1 MAAAALGMSHVRGI
15 GGCLVRR
22 MLGMS
27 SSSSAVI
34 PGGSRGVAVALQQQ
48 QSAGYAA
55 GASAAAEE
63 WDVTAS
69 KAPVEVKLT
78 KLLIDGELVDA
89 VSGKTFPTV
98 DPRTEEVIAQV
109 AEGDEEDVNRA
120 VRAARKAFD
129 EGPWPKMPASQ
140 RGEILFKYAD
150 LLEQHTEEL
159 AGLETLDSG
168 KIYEQVRYTE
178 LPLFYKH
185 FRYYAGWADKIY
197 GQTIP
202 ADGPFMQYTL
212 HEPIGV
218 VGQIIPWNFPLV
230 MFCWKV
236 APALA
241 AGNCV
246 VLKTAEQTPLSAI
259 LAGKLALEAGIPPGV
274 LNIIS
279 GFGPTA
285 GAAIANH
292 MDIDKVAFTGSTEV
306 GKLVMASAARSN
318 LKQVTLEL
326 GGKSPVIIC
335 ENADV
340 DKAVELSHSALFFN
354 QGQCCAAGSRT
365 FVHESHYEEF
375 VEKSKARAL
384 QRVVGDP
391 FKAGVDHGPQVD
403 KNQFEK
409 ILNYITH
416 GEQQGA
422 TLLTGGARFGTKGFY
437 IKPTVFSDVDDDMKI
452 FTEEI
457 FGPVQSISK
466 FKTLE
471 EVVRRANNTTYGLA
485 AGVFTRDLDIANT
498 VSRGLR
504 AGTVWINCYNNFDA
518 TMPFGGYKQ
527 SGIGREKGSYAL
539 ENYTQV
545 KAVVTPLHDAAWL

>member
-1 MAAAALGMSHVRGI
+1 
-15 GGCLVRR
+15 
-22 MLGMS
+22 MS

-292 MDIDKVAFTGSTEV
+292 MDIDKVAFTGTHLS
-306 GKLVMASAARSN
+306 LSLSFS
-318 LKQVTLEL
+318 QVPISVSVSLFHRYPSLSVSFYFTGIHLSVSL
-326 GGKSPVIIC
+326 SQLPISFS
-335 ENADV
+335 
-340 DKAVELSHSALFFN
+340 LSHRYPSLCLSLFHRHPSLCLSLSQVPISVRSLSQLSLSLFH
-354 QGQCCAAGSRT
+354 RDHL
-365 FVHESHYEEF
+365 FVCLSSVNLFHLSWF
-375 VEKSKARAL
+375 
-384 QRVVGDP
+384 
-391 FKAGVDHGPQVD
+391 
-403 KNQFEK
+403 
-409 ILNYITH
+409 
-416 GEQQGA
+416 
-422 TLLTGGARFGTKGFY
+422 
-437 IKPTVFSDVDDDMKI
+437 
-452 FTEEI
+452 
-457 FGPVQSISK
+457 
-466 FKTLE
+466 
-471 EVVRRANNTTYGLA
+471 
-485 AGVFTRDLDIANT
+485 
-498 VSRGLR
+498 
-504 AGTVWINCYNNFDA
+504 
-518 TMPFGGYKQ
+518 
-527 SGIGREKGSYAL
+527 
-539 ENYTQV
+539 
-545 KAVVTPLHDAAWL
+545 

>member
-1 MAAAALGMSHVRGI
+1 MS
-15 GGCLVRR
+15 
-22 MLGMS
+22 S

-48 QSAGYAA
+48 QQSAGYAA
-55 GASAAAEE
+55 GASVAEEE
-63 WDVTAS
+63 WDVAAS

-78 KLLIDGELVDA
+78 KLLIDGELVNA
-89 VSGKTFPTV
+89 ASGKTFPTV

-292 MDIDKVAFTGSTEV
+292 MDIDKVAFTGTHLS
-306 GKLVMASAARSN
+306 LSLSFS
-318 LKQVTLEL
+318 QVPISVSVSLFHRYPSLSVSFSFTGIHLSVSL
-326 GGKSPVIIC
+326 SQLPISFS
-335 ENADV
+335 
-340 DKAVELSHSALFFN
+340 LSHRYPSLCLSLFHRHPSL
-354 QGQCCAAGSRT
+354 CLSL
-365 FVHESHYEEF
+365 S
-375 VEKSKARAL
+375 
-384 QRVVGDP
+384 
-391 FKAGVDHGPQVD
+391 QVPISVRSL
-403 KNQFEK
+403 F
-409 ILNYITH
+409 LSFTGTH
-416 GEQQGA
+416 
-422 TLLTGGARFGTKGFY
+422 LSVCLSSVNLFHLSWF
-437 IKPTVFSDVDDDMKI
+437 
-452 FTEEI
+452 
-457 FGPVQSISK
+457 
-466 FKTLE
+466 
-471 EVVRRANNTTYGLA
+471 
-485 AGVFTRDLDIANT
+485 
-498 VSRGLR
+498 
-504 AGTVWINCYNNFDA
+504 
-518 TMPFGGYKQ
+518 
-527 SGIGREKGSYAL
+527 
-539 ENYTQV
+539 
-545 KAVVTPLHDAAWL
+545 

>member
-1 MAAAALGMSHVRGI
+1 
-15 GGCLVRR
+15 
-22 MLGMS
+22 MS
-27 SSSSAVI
+27 SSSSGVI
-34 PGGSRGVAVALQQQ
+34 PGGFGGSRGVAVALQQQ

-69 KAPVEVKLT
+69 KAPVEVKFT
-78 KLLIDGELVDA
+78 KLLIDGELVNA
-89 VSGKTFPTV
+89 VSGKTFPTI

-129 EGPWPKMPASQ
+129 EGPWPKMPASR

-168 KIYEQVRYTE
+168 KVYEQVRYTE

-292 MDIDKVAFTGSTEV
+292 MDIDKVAFTGTHLS
-306 GKLVMASAARSN
+306 LSLSFS
-318 LKQVTLEL
+318 QVPISVSFSFTGIHLSVSL
-326 GGKSPVIIC
+326 SQLPISLSLS
-335 ENADV
+335 
-340 DKAVELSHSALFFN
+340 LSHRYPSFCLFRFHRHRSL
-354 QGQCCAAGSRT
+354 CLSL
-365 FVHESHYEEF
+365 SHRYP
-375 VEKSKARAL
+375 SL
-384 QRVVGDP
+384 
-391 FKAGVDHGPQVD
+391 
-403 KNQFEK
+403 
-409 ILNYITH
+409 
-416 GEQQGA
+416 
-422 TLLTGGARFGTKGFY
+422 
-437 IKPTVFSDVDDDMKI
+437 SDLSLSSL
-452 FTEEI
+452 FL
-457 FGPVQSISK
+457 S
-466 FKTLE
+466 
-471 EVVRRANNTTYGLA
+471 
-485 AGVFTRDLDIANT
+485 FTRTHLPVCLSS
-498 VSRGLR
+498 VSLFHLSWFW
-504 AGTVWINCYNNFDA
+504 V
-518 TMPFGGYKQ
+518 
-527 SGIGREKGSYAL
+527 S
-539 ENYTQV
+539 
-545 KAVVTPLHDAAWL
+545 VVTFLQLL

>member
-27 SSSSAVI
+27 SSSGVI
-34 PGGSRGVAVALQQQ
+34 PGGCGGSRGVAVALQQQQ

-78 KLLIDGELVDA
+78 KLLIDGELVNA
-89 VSGKTFPTV
+89 VSGKTFPTI

-129 EGPWPKMPASQ
+129 EGPWPKMPASR

-159 AGLETLDSG
+159 AALETLDSG

-292 MDIDKVAFTGSTEV
+292 MDIDKVAFTGTHLSV
-306 GKLVMASAARSN
+306 SLSFSQVPISVAVSLFHRYPSLLSLSLSLVSISLSLFHSYPSLSLSLFHRYPS
-318 LKQVTLEL
+318 LCLFL
-326 GGKSPVIIC
+326 FHRHPSLC
-335 ENADV
+335 LS
-340 DKAVELSHSALFFN
+340 LSHRYPSLSDLSLSSLFLSFT
-354 QGQCCAAGSRT
+354 G
-365 FVHESHYEEF
+365 
-375 VEKSKARAL
+375 
-384 QRVVGDP
+384 
-391 FKAGVDHGPQVD
+391 
-403 KNQFEK
+403 
-409 ILNYITH
+409 TH
-416 GEQQGA
+416 
-422 TLLTGGARFGTKGFY
+422 LSVCL
-437 IKPTVFSDVDDDMKI
+437 S
-452 FTEEI
+452 
-457 FGPVQSISK
+457 S
-466 FKTLE
+466 
-471 EVVRRANNTTYGLA
+471 
-485 AGVFTRDLDIANT
+485 
-498 VSRGLR
+498 VSLFHLS
-504 AGTVWINCYNNFDA
+504 WF
-518 TMPFGGYKQ
+518 
-527 SGIGREKGSYAL
+527 
-539 ENYTQV
+539 
-545 KAVVTPLHDAAWL
+545 

>member
-1 MAAAALGMSHVRGI
+1 
-15 GGCLVRR
+15 

-27 SSSSAVI
+27 SSSGVI
-34 PGGSRGVAVALQQQ
+34 PGGCGGSRGVAVALQQQQ

-78 KLLIDGELVDA
+78 KLLIDGELVNA
-89 VSGKTFPTV
+89 VSGKTFPTI

-129 EGPWPKMPASQ
+129 EGPWPKMPASR

-159 AGLETLDSG
+159 AALETLDSG

-292 MDIDKVAFTGSTEV
+292 MDIDKVAFTGTHLSV
-306 GKLVMASAARSN
+306 SLSFSQVPISVAVSLFHRYPSLLSLSLSLVSISLSLFHSYPSLSLSLFHRYPS
-318 LKQVTLEL
+318 LCLFL
-326 GGKSPVIIC
+326 FHRHPSLC
-335 ENADV
+335 LS
-340 DKAVELSHSALFFN
+340 LSHRYPSLSDLSLSSLFLSFT
-354 QGQCCAAGSRT
+354 G
-365 FVHESHYEEF
+365 
-375 VEKSKARAL
+375 
-384 QRVVGDP
+384 
-391 FKAGVDHGPQVD
+391 
-403 KNQFEK
+403 
-409 ILNYITH
+409 TH
-416 GEQQGA
+416 
-422 TLLTGGARFGTKGFY
+422 LSVCL
-437 IKPTVFSDVDDDMKI
+437 S
-452 FTEEI
+452 
-457 FGPVQSISK
+457 S
-466 FKTLE
+466 
-471 EVVRRANNTTYGLA
+471 
-485 AGVFTRDLDIANT
+485 
-498 VSRGLR
+498 VSLFHLS
-504 AGTVWINCYNNFDA
+504 WF
-518 TMPFGGYKQ
+518 
-527 SGIGREKGSYAL
+527 
-539 ENYTQV
+539 
-545 KAVVTPLHDAAWL
+545 

>member
-27 SSSSAVI
+27 SSSSSAVI

-48 QSAGYAA
+48 QQQQQQSAGYAA
-55 GASAAAEE
+55 GASVAEEE
-63 WDVTAS
+63 WDVAAS

-78 KLLIDGELVDA
+78 KLLIDGELVNA
-89 VSGKTFPTV
+89 ASGKTFPTV

-292 MDIDKVAFTGSTEV
+292 MDIDKVAFTGTP
-306 GKLVMASAARSN
+306 
-318 LKQVTLEL
+318 
-326 GGKSPVIIC
+326 SPCVSLLFTGTHLCIC
-335 ENADV
+335 
-340 DKAVELSHSALFFN
+340 LSLS
-354 QGQCCAAGSRT
+354 
-365 FVHESHYEEF
+365 
-375 VEKSKARAL
+375 
-384 QRVVGDP
+384 
-391 FKAGVDHGPQVD
+391 
-403 KNQFEK
+403 
-409 ILNYITH
+409 
-416 GEQQGA
+416 
-422 TLLTGGARFGTKGFY
+422 
-437 IKPTVFSDVDDDMKI
+437 
-452 FTEEI
+452 
-457 FGPVQSISK
+457 
-466 FKTLE
+466 
-471 EVVRRANNTTYGLA
+471 
-485 AGVFTRDLDIANT
+485 
-498 VSRGLR
+498 
-504 AGTVWINCYNNFDA
+504 
-518 TMPFGGYKQ
+518 
-527 SGIGREKGSYAL
+527 
-539 ENYTQV
+539 
-545 KAVVTPLHDAAWL
+545 

>member
-27 SSSSAVI
+27 SSSSGVI
-34 PGGSRGVAVALQQQ
+34 PGGFGGSRGVAVALQQQ

-69 KAPVEVKLT
+69 KAPVEVKFT
-78 KLLIDGELVDA
+78 KLLIDGELVNA
-89 VSGKTFPTV
+89 VSGKTFPTI

-129 EGPWPKMPASQ
+129 EGPWPKMPASR

-168 KIYEQVRYTE
+168 KVYEQVRYTE

-292 MDIDKVAFTGSTEV
+292 MDIDKVAFTGTHLS
-306 GKLVMASAARSN
+306 LSLSFS
-318 LKQVTLEL
+318 QVPISVSVSLFHRYPSL
-326 GGKSPVIIC
+326 C
-335 ENADV
+335 
-340 DKAVELSHSALFFN
+340 LFFFHWYPSL
-354 QGQCCAAGSRT
+354 CLSFT
-365 FVHESHYEEF
+365 VTHLS
-375 VEKSKARAL
+375 VSL
-384 QRVVGDP
+384 SLS
-391 FKAGVDHGPQVD
+391 QV
-403 KNQFEK
+403 
-409 ILNYITH
+409 
-416 GEQQGA
+416 
-422 TLLTGGARFGTKGFY
+422 
-437 IKPTVFSDVDDDMKI
+437 PI
-452 FTEEI
+452 FLSLSLSQA
-457 FGPVQSISK
+457 PVSLSIS
-466 FKTLE
+466 LSQ
-471 EVVRRANNTTYGLA
+471 VPISVRSLSQFSLSLFHT
-485 AGVFTRDLDIANT
+485 DPSPC
-498 VSRGLR
+498 VSLF
-504 AGTVWINCYNNFDA
+504 C
-518 TMPFGGYKQ
+518 
-527 SGIGREKGSYAL
+527 
-539 ENYTQV
+539 
-545 KAVVTPLHDAAWL
+545 

>member
-1 MAAAALGMSHVRGI
+1 
-15 GGCLVRR
+15 

-34 PGGSRGVAVALQQQ
+34 PGGSRGVAVALQQQQQQQ

-292 MDIDKVAFTGSTEV
+292 MDIDKVAFTGTHLS
-306 GKLVMASAARSN
+306 LSLSFS
-318 LKQVTLEL
+318 QVPISVSVSLFHRYPSLSVSFYFTGIHLSVSL
-326 GGKSPVIIC
+326 SQLPISFSLSLTGTHLSVSLSFTGTRLSVY
-335 ENADV
+335 
-340 DKAVELSHSALFFN
+340 LSHRYPSLSDLSFSLSQGPISLCVSLQLTSFTCHGFRSLLSHFF
-354 QGQCCAAGSRT
+354 S
-365 FVHESHYEEF
+365 F
-375 VEKSKARAL
+375 
-384 QRVVGDP
+384 
-391 FKAGVDHGPQVD
+391 
-403 KNQFEK
+403 FE
-409 ILNYITH
+409 
-416 GEQQGA
+416 
-422 TLLTGGARFGTKGFY
+422 
-437 IKPTVFSDVDDDMKI
+437 
-452 FTEEI
+452 
-457 FGPVQSISK
+457 
-466 FKTLE
+466 
-471 EVVRRANNTTYGLA
+471 
-485 AGVFTRDLDIANT
+485 
-498 VSRGLR
+498 
-504 AGTVWINCYNNFDA
+504 
-518 TMPFGGYKQ
+518 
-527 SGIGREKGSYAL
+527 
-539 ENYTQV
+539 
-545 KAVVTPLHDAAWL
+545 

>member
-1 MAAAALGMSHVRGI
+1 
-15 GGCLVRR
+15 
-22 MLGMS
+22 MS
-27 SSSSAVI
+27 SSSGVI
-34 PGGSRGVAVALQQQ
+34 PGGCGGSRGVAVALQQQQ

-78 KLLIDGELVDA
+78 KLLIDGELVNA
-89 VSGKTFPTV
+89 VSGKTFPTI

-129 EGPWPKMPASQ
+129 EGPWPKMPASR

-159 AGLETLDSG
+159 AALETLDSG

-292 MDIDKVAFTGSTEV
+292 MDIDKVAFTGTHLSV
-306 GKLVMASAARSN
+306 SLSFSQVPISVAVSLFHRYPSLLSLSLSLVSISLSLFHSYPSLSLSLFHRYPS
-318 LKQVTLEL
+318 LCLFL
-326 GGKSPVIIC
+326 FHRHPSLC
-335 ENADV
+335 LS
-340 DKAVELSHSALFFN
+340 LSHRYPSLSDLSLSSLFLSFT
-354 QGQCCAAGSRT
+354 G
-365 FVHESHYEEF
+365 
-375 VEKSKARAL
+375 
-384 QRVVGDP
+384 
-391 FKAGVDHGPQVD
+391 
-403 KNQFEK
+403 
-409 ILNYITH
+409 TH
-416 GEQQGA
+416 
-422 TLLTGGARFGTKGFY
+422 LSVCL
-437 IKPTVFSDVDDDMKI
+437 S
-452 FTEEI
+452 
-457 FGPVQSISK
+457 S
-466 FKTLE
+466 
-471 EVVRRANNTTYGLA
+471 
-485 AGVFTRDLDIANT
+485 
-498 VSRGLR
+498 VSLFHLS
-504 AGTVWINCYNNFDA
+504 WF
-518 TMPFGGYKQ
+518 
-527 SGIGREKGSYAL
+527 
-539 ENYTQV
+539 
-545 KAVVTPLHDAAWL
+545 

>member
-27 SSSSAVI
+27 SSSGVI
-34 PGGSRGVAVALQQQ
+34 PGGCGGSRGVAVALQQQQ

-78 KLLIDGELVDA
+78 KLLIDGELVNA
-89 VSGKTFPTV
+89 VSGKTFPTI

-129 EGPWPKMPASQ
+129 EGPWPKMPASR

-159 AGLETLDSG
+159 AALETLDSG

-292 MDIDKVAFTGSTEV
+292 MDIDKVAFTGTHLSV
-306 GKLVMASAARSN
+306 SLSFSQVPISVAVSLFHRYPSLLSLSLSLVSIS
-318 LKQVTLEL
+318 LSLFHSYP
-326 GGKSPVIIC
+326 SPSLSLSLSLFHRYPSLC
-335 ENADV
+335 LFLFHRHPSLCLS
-340 DKAVELSHSALFFN
+340 LSHRYPSLSDLSQLSLSLFH
-354 QGQCCAAGSRT
+354 R
-365 FVHESHYEEF
+365 
-375 VEKSKARAL
+375 
-384 QRVVGDP
+384 DP
-391 FKAGVDHGPQVD
+391 SLCVS
-403 KNQFEK
+403 
-409 ILNYITH
+409 L
-416 GEQQGA
+416 
-422 TLLTGGARFGTKGFY
+422 
-437 IKPTVFSDVDDDMKI
+437 FS
-452 FTEEI
+452 
-457 FGPVQSISK
+457 
-466 FKTLE
+466 
-471 EVVRRANNTTYGLA
+471 
-485 AGVFTRDLDIANT
+485 
-498 VSRGLR
+498 
-504 AGTVWINCYNNFDA
+504 
-518 TMPFGGYKQ
+518 
-527 SGIGREKGSYAL
+527 
-539 ENYTQV
+539 
-545 KAVVTPLHDAAWL
+545 

>member
-1 MAAAALGMSHVRGI
+1 
-15 GGCLVRR
+15 
-22 MLGMS
+22 MS
-27 SSSSAVI
+27 SSSSGVI
-34 PGGSRGVAVALQQQ
+34 PGGFGGSRGVAVALQQQ

-69 KAPVEVKLT
+69 KAPVEVKFT
-78 KLLIDGELVDA
+78 KLLIDGDLVNA
-89 VSGKTFPTV
+89 ASGKTFPTI

-159 AGLETLDSG
+159 AALETLDSG
-168 KIYEQVRYTE
+168 KLYEQVRYAE

-292 MDIDKVAFTGSTEV
+292 MDIDKVAFTGTHLSLSLSVSLLFT
-306 GKLVMASAARSN
+306 GTHLCLCLSLS
-318 LKQVTLEL
+318 QVPISLCLFFFHWYPSLCLSFT
-326 GGKSPVIIC
+326 VIHLSLS
-335 ENADV
+335 
-340 DKAVELSHSALFFN
+340 LSHRYPSLSDLSLSSLFLSFT
-354 QGQCCAAGSRT
+354 G
-365 FVHESHYEEF
+365 
-375 VEKSKARAL
+375 
-384 QRVVGDP
+384 
-391 FKAGVDHGPQVD
+391 
-403 KNQFEK
+403 
-409 ILNYITH
+409 TH
-416 GEQQGA
+416 
-422 TLLTGGARFGTKGFY
+422 L
-437 IKPTVFSDVDDDMKI
+437 
-452 FTEEI
+452 
-457 FGPVQSISK
+457 PVCLSS
-466 FKTLE
+466 
-471 EVVRRANNTTYGLA
+471 
-485 AGVFTRDLDIANT
+485 
-498 VSRGLR
+498 VSLFHLS
-504 AGTVWINCYNNFDA
+504 WF
-518 TMPFGGYKQ
+518 
-527 SGIGREKGSYAL
+527 
-539 ENYTQV
+539 
-545 KAVVTPLHDAAWL
+545 

>member
-1 MAAAALGMSHVRGI
+1 
-15 GGCLVRR
+15 

-27 SSSSAVI
+27 SSSSGLI
-34 PGGSRGVAVALQQQ
+34 PGGCGGSRTVAVALQQQQ

-55 GASAAAEE
+55 GASVAADD

-78 KLLIDGELVDA
+78 KLLIDGELVNA
-89 VSGKTFPTV
+89 ASGKTFPTI

-129 EGPWPKMPASQ
+129 EGPWPKMPASR

-159 AGLETLDSG
+159 AALETLDSG

-292 MDIDKVAFTGSTEV
+292 MDIDKVAFTGTHLCLS
-306 GKLVMASAARSN
+306 LS
-318 LKQVTLEL
+318 QVPISLCLFLFHWYPSFCLAFTVTHLSL
-326 GGKSPVIIC
+326 SLFHRYPSLC
-335 ENADV
+335 LFLFHRHPSLCLC
-340 DKAVELSHSALFFN
+340 LSHKYPSLSDLSLSSLFLSFTGTHLCVCLCVCVSLQLASFTCHGFRSLLSHFFN
-354 QGQCCAAGSRT
+354 
-365 FVHESHYEEF
+365 F
-375 VEKSKARAL
+375 
-384 QRVVGDP
+384 
-391 FKAGVDHGPQVD
+391 
-403 KNQFEK
+403 FE
-409 ILNYITH
+409 
-416 GEQQGA
+416 
-422 TLLTGGARFGTKGFY
+422 
-437 IKPTVFSDVDDDMKI
+437 
-452 FTEEI
+452 
-457 FGPVQSISK
+457 
-466 FKTLE
+466 
-471 EVVRRANNTTYGLA
+471 
-485 AGVFTRDLDIANT
+485 
-498 VSRGLR
+498 
-504 AGTVWINCYNNFDA
+504 
-518 TMPFGGYKQ
+518 
-527 SGIGREKGSYAL
+527 
-539 ENYTQV
+539 
-545 KAVVTPLHDAAWL
+545 

>member
-1 MAAAALGMSHVRGI
+1 MSHLRGI

-27 SSSSAVI
+27 SSSSGVI
-34 PGGSRGVAVALQQQ
+34 PGACGGSRGVAVGLQQQQQ

-55 GASAAAEE
+55 GASAAAED

-69 KAPVEVKLT
+69 KAPVEVKFT
-78 KLLIDGELVDA
+78 KLLIDGELVNA
-89 VSGKTFPTV
+89 VSGKTFPTI

-129 EGPWPKMPASQ
+129 EGPWPKMPASR

-159 AGLETLDSG
+159 AALETLDSG
-168 KIYEQVRYTE
+168 KVYEQVRYTE

-202 ADGPFMQYTL
+202 ADGSFMQYTL

-285 GAAIANH
+285 GAAITNH
-292 MDIDKVAFTGSTEV
+292 MDIDKVAFTGTHLS
-306 GKLVMASAARSN
+306 LSLSFS
-318 LKQVTLEL
+318 QVPISVSVSLFHRYPSLCVSFSFTGIHLSVSLSQLSISLSLSLSQEPISL
-326 GGKSPVIIC
+326 SLSLSQAPVSLSIS
-335 ENADV
+335 
-340 DKAVELSHSALFFN
+340 LSHRYPSLSVSLSALSLSFT
-354 QGQCCAAGSRT
+354 G
-365 FVHESHYEEF
+365 
-375 VEKSKARAL
+375 
-384 QRVVGDP
+384 
-391 FKAGVDHGPQVD
+391 
-403 KNQFEK
+403 
-409 ILNYITH
+409 TH
-416 GEQQGA
+416 
-422 TLLTGGARFGTKGFY
+422 LSVCL
-437 IKPTVFSDVDDDMKI
+437 S
-452 FTEEI
+452 
-457 FGPVQSISK
+457 S
-466 FKTLE
+466 
-471 EVVRRANNTTYGLA
+471 
-485 AGVFTRDLDIANT
+485 
-498 VSRGLR
+498 VSLFHLS
-504 AGTVWINCYNNFDA
+504 WF
-518 TMPFGGYKQ
+518 
-527 SGIGREKGSYAL
+527 
-539 ENYTQV
+539 
-545 KAVVTPLHDAAWL
+545 